1 MIGINKYPAKVGIK
15 NIGRLDDVEILLNR
29 FTVFAGSNNTGK
41 SFASKLIY
49 SLLSSI
55 SSSHPP
61 SEIYRYTMGSFIGVA
76 LVVSHFDKVDNKSKS
91 SVKWFNKLKLESE
104 RVYSWNNQPFDRIC
118 EYTAYMLEI
127 TENLVDL
134 LSNIPEDM
142 VSNKYVMSNSES
154 IEETLIKLSG
164 LKKKLTDITT
174 DSVVTDSIFHKLLNF
189 DLVTNFQ
196 VDSFYDIANC
206 SKEHSELSISGLGKF
221 TFLNKNAT
229 FDFENLSESV
239 LELYHRMYRS
249 RAIYLESPIYW
260 KLYNLLEISSTFID
274 GKDDSSSYRSSG
286 LPNYFSDLQRALK
299 YNYSGEIEFPEVYEE
314 LVSKNLLGG
323 KVSITPEGDISF
335 QEGARSYSMHSTST
349 GIINFGIL
357 ALLIEKKVLNKGAFL
372 FVDEPESNLHPAWQ
386 VRMAEILFKLAK
398 QGLNVVIST
407 HSVDILKWLEV
418 HIKNNPDDEEI
429 VALNQFPVKNDS
441 LFVEDFKTRIAKI
454 KQELTEPFTNLYI
467 RGI

>member
-154 IEETLIKLSG
+154 IEETLIKLSS
-164 LKKKLTDITT
+164 LKK
-174 DSVVTDSIFHKLLNF
+174 N
-189 DLVTNFQ
+189 
-196 VDSFYDIANC
+196 
-206 SKEHSELSISGLGKF
+206 
-221 TFLNKNAT
+221 
-229 FDFENLSESV
+229 
-239 LELYHRMYRS
+239 
-249 RAIYLESPIYW
+249 
-260 KLYNLLEISSTFID
+260 
-274 GKDDSSSYRSSG
+274 
-286 LPNYFSDLQRALK
+286 
-299 YNYSGEIEFPEVYEE
+299 
-314 LVSKNLLGG
+314 
-323 KVSITPEGDISF
+323 
-335 QEGARSYSMHSTST
+335 
-349 GIINFGIL
+349 
-357 ALLIEKKVLNKGAFL
+357 
-372 FVDEPESNLHPAWQ
+372 
-386 VRMAEILFKLAK
+386 
-398 QGLNVVIST
+398 
-407 HSVDILKWLEV
+407 
-418 HIKNNPDDEEI
+418 
-429 VALNQFPVKNDS
+429 
-441 LFVEDFKTRIAKI
+441 
-454 KQELTEPFTNLYI
+454 
-467 RGI
+467 